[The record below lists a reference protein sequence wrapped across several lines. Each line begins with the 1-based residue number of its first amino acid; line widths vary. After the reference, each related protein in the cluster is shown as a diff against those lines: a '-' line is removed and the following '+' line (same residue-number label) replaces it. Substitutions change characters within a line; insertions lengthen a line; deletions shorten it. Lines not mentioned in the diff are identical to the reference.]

1 METIHILGSGA
12 LNLDL
17 IYEVEDLAC
26 LRDEGFPLYPGRE
39 ITSDRDMATRL
50 LRTLERRGSLVV
62 RCGGG
67 SAANTICALQAL
79 GWKTAFTGMLGDDP
93 EGESITAS
101 MPGVDLSRVK
111 RSGKSALCIVVL
123 ERKTRDRS
131 LCVIP
136 REPPGGLSVLLETAT
151 RRIEAIPLV
160 HMSSLV
166 EENGIAF
173 HEGLAQAMR
182 PGQILSLDPG
192 EIYARRG
199 FAALSLILGRVDV
212 LFLTDTE
219 IHLMT
224 GLSPAAGTQ
233 VLLALLH
240 FPGSAPFPFFSSI
253 EGPAV
258 VRKQGAQGATLHTR
272 RGEVSVPARTVKEI
286 VDNTGAGDAFNA
298 GFIHG
303 ILKGEGPEGCLEAGI
318 GAAAMSL
325 TAPGRGWIGELTREH
340 PEL

>member
-39 ITSDRDMATRL
+39 IASDKDMAARL
-50 LRTLERRGSLVV
+50 LKTLDRRGSLIV

-67 SAANTICALQAL
+67 SAANTVCALQAL
-79 GWKTAFTGMLGDDP
+79 GWRTAFTGILGNDP
-93 EGESITAS
+93 EGDAIAAS

-111 RSGKSALCIVVL
+111 RAGKSALCIVVL

-136 REPPGGLSVLLETAT
+136 SEPHGGLSLLLETAA
-151 RRIEAIPLV
+151 RRIEAIPIV

-173 HEGLAQAMR
+173 HEGLAQAMH
-182 PGQILSLDPG
+182 PSQILSLDPG
-192 EIYARRG
+192 EIYAGRG
-199 FAALSLILGRVDV
+199 LAALSAVLGRVDV
-212 LFLTDTE
+212 LFLTETE
-219 IHLMT
+219 IRLLT
-224 GLSPAAGTQ
+224 GLSPAEGAQ
-233 VLLALLH
+233 ALLALLH
-240 FPGSAPFPFFSSI
+240 SPESTPFPFFSSI

-272 RGEVSVPARTVKEI
+272 RGEVSVPARPVKEI

-303 ILKGEGPEGCLEAGI
+303 ILKGEDPEGCLEAGI
-318 GAAAMSL
+318 GTAARSL
-325 TAPGRGWIGELTREH
+325 TAPGRGWIDKLTRGHTE
-340 PEL
+340 